1 MEFKNLKKI
10 TLFCTS
16 IFMFFI
22 ICFVFVSI
30 LQNKEIKTHALSAES
45 VESVQK
51 NIHKNTNLE
60 NSTITS
66 DTTIEAGEIVNN
78 VIVESGTVNIKG
90 TVNNLIVYSGIVN
103 IYDKGTISGTVIF
116 VGNPTKTILNVQSGG
131 RIIDELI
138 IANADVT
145 IEAGATVQDILLE
158 NEEVRDTVHLDIMG
172 TVTGNIILKNR
183 GTSCVCNLSGS
194 IDGMIQSIGSIVN
207 IKSNVRVQNVL
218 VTSNAHIGKVNVQ
231 SNAIIESIEV
241 TVYGGNFGELTVES
255 NATVNTLKVAGG
267 IVNIQSNATIENATV
282 LGYEGYFGELTI
294 EAGASVKTLNLKG
307 GSVDIA
313 GSIET
318 VITTDGAINLLEGG
332 AITNLTIA
340 GKVDLG
346 SGANAS
352 GGNISKVV
360 IHETGILTL
369 WDTIKIKDIINDGKL
384 NVAGHID
391 FIQNT
396 TSGILQVK
404 RGAKIVSLES
414 AGKTVVNAGADINS
428 LKINGGHTYIQQS
441 AIIRNATLHNGIL
454 ESDNKENI
462 GNLVCNAGTFIDH
475 TKQSH
480 PIQSHPMQSLWIYII
495 ISGILGAIIVGLIVC
510 IIVFLHK
517 KRKKNKSIYCIK

>member
-207 IKSNVRVQNVL
+207 IESNVRVQNVL
-218 VTSNAHIGKVNVQ
+218 VTSNAHIGKVNVK
-231 SNAIIESIEV
+231 SNAI
-241 TVYGGNFGELTVES
+241 
-255 NATVNTLKVAGG
+255 VNTLKVAGG

-318 VITTDGAINLLEGG
+318 IITTDGAINLLEGG